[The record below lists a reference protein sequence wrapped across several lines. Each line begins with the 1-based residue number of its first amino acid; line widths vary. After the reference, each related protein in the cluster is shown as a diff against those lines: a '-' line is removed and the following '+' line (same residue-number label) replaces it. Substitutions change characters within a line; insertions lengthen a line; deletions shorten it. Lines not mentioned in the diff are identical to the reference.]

1 MGFTPPPL
9 PQIGLKWTD
18 LAQKFLLFVQRFC
31 IADDFSTKDHL
42 VNVLTQQ
49 MRFENKLEKDFNSN
63 LVKTEQLEVFKF
75 NILQYFLQT
84 I

>member
-1 MGFTPPPL
+1 MGFTPPP
-9 PQIGLKWTD
+9 IGLKWTN
-18 LAQKFLLFVQRFC
+18 LTQKFLLLVQRLC
-31 IADDFSTKDHL
+31 IADVFSEKDHL

-63 LVKTEQLEVFKF
+63 SVKIEQFEVFKF
-75 NILQYFLQT
+75 DILQYFLQT